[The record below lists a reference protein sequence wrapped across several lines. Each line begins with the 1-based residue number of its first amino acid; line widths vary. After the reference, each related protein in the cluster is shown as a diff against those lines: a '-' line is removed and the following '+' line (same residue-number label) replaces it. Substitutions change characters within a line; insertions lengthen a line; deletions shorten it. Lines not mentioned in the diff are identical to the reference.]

1 MYSCLFV
8 AIFSTVQLRSSDRR
22 HRDLF
27 FLQTPDLKLHV
38 PLVGA
43 MQVSSV
49 LGGAGFTIGIV
60 QVLGV
65 NTLKLKKNC

>member
-1 MYSCLFV
+1 
-8 AIFSTVQLRSSDRR
+8 
-22 HRDLF
+22 
-27 FLQTPDLKLHV
+27 
-38 PLVGA
+38 

-65 NTLKLKKNC
+65 NTLKLKKTTVKIFYGHLQVPLTRGYVWNFQK